1 MVAKL
6 CTIRDEV
13 TESFVKI
20 LSKPSRDTLC
30 RGGVSSRR
38 ATEGEL
44 MAYASKSASEL
55 VAYIMAQ
62 FPVRLSTV
70 FGPGKYGQRQGYLD
84 SVGGA
89 VPNDRA
95 LAMCVVAGQMS
106 SSLTLEDIRSR
117 ATQHSDSDRGVRRT
131 KTALRASSD
140 RIRGILQGLHAMPEA
155 LIADLAR
162 GLDADSDQA
171 EFLRSFATGS
181 PLQAIS
187 PAAVTRHYKTFQE
200 QLQYTSSISQTLAKK
215 ELFWAFQQ
223 KLDGLLPGRY
233 PKTFSIVDLA
243 AGMEV
248 TPIDDVEQLSMG
260 TGLYGYARTAES
272 SARAFTVI
280 ASEPR
285 IMLLGNPGGG
295 KSTILA
301 GFCAH
306 EIREH
311 RSAAFFVRIPEVGRA
326 AAHRKPGTAED
337 AAELIVD
344 HWVEAFDLMAE
355 AGLRKQLVHDIVNVT
370 DVVIAFDGLDEMASP
385 DEHAAFRRLV
395 HLLQNVSAKIILSSR
410 ITGYVPIM
418 RECQTVY
425 VEPFPEGGPSAFAR
439 EWFAAGGPDA
449 EVALTRA
456 LRAMEHPQMANSC
469 RTPVIAG
476 LVCIVAETQE
486 VRASISGLYRQYVD
500 MHLRR
505 AWKHDS
511 TQRTRAAD
519 VASANKDAQDV
530 AWAMA
535 TASTVTGGIEWLDAI
550 ALSWLV
556 DVAGLPPRV
565 VDLYEL
571 DGLLVG
577 HGIAP
582 PYDVLGQS
590 VRWLHRTMHEHLV
603 GWRLAT
609 EMQRDFAA
617 GYAFLRARLT
627 NGQWQVPIQHMSEL
641 LGEGPILRALL
652 DSLIAEFQLV
662 DTPSRSLLD
671 GAAEIASSAVTQYR
685 FAEIFGPSAHT
696 YPHRVEPL
704 IDAGLV
710 SIEQY
715 CDMLGDD
722 LSGLI
727 SSEYSMAALIS
738 QHYPDGPTKAA
749 LLEPRGPRRTFN
761 VRPWLQTIKTF
772 DPDKACSLAVEETF
786 KLSWA
791 CDEFVWQDLPT
802 QSTKPVLHALMSTLA
817 DGSRAAFSF
826 IQAVAYTNNSE
837 VIAEA
842 HRLLAAEAPKYDFF
856 SLLLDMFCRGIA
868 QEEFLNDV
876 SDEQLGHVASTP
888 WGSQIEWGVGAL
900 VAAAGRSLPRSATDW
915 TEVGWTSV
923 HVENQKEGDARR
935 AGVDVE
941 AAFRGFAN
949 KPLPREPSKC
959 LDLYHS
965 ASWVKTGRSTLIEA
979 QAFLEFFY
987 SEGYKEL
994 DTYTHD
1000 IPALDSNY
1008 VHGVLFSVGPD
1019 RLVSTARQVL
1029 AGDEALC
1036 GRFSRD
1042 NAVHMLATATDYALY
1057 LYALNGV
1064 EFNPELTFPDLF
1076 VEIMGELQTM
1086 PEPVDAPIDF
1096 RFDEAMPSGIGF
1108 SFIED
1113 AVAALPLIPNPEN
1126 RQRIAVTLERLA
1138 IALGFE
1144 HRVLEILLLPSIPR

>member
-1 MVAKL
+1 
-6 CTIRDEV
+6 
-13 TESFVKI
+13 
-20 LSKPSRDTLC
+20 
-30 RGGVSSRR
+30 
-38 ATEGEL
+38 
-44 MAYASKSASEL
+44 MAYESKSASEL

-70 FGPGKYGQRQGYLD
+70 VGPGKFGQRQGYID
-84 SVGGA
+84 EVGAA

-95 LAMCVVAGQMS
+95 LAMCVIAGQMS
-106 SSLTLEDIRSR
+106 SSLTLEDVRSR
-117 ATQHSDSDRGVRRT
+117 DAQRSDSDHGVRHT
-131 KTALRASSD
+131 KSKLRASSD
-140 RIRGILQGLHAMPEA
+140 RIRDILQGLHPLPEG

-162 GLDADSDQA
+162 GLDADAYQA
-171 EFLRSFATGS
+171 EFLRSFITGS

-187 PAAVTRHYKTFQE
+187 PAAVTGHYKTFQD
-200 QLQYTSSISQTLAKK
+200 QMQYTSSISQTSAKR
-215 ELFWAFQQ
+215 ELFWTFQQ
-223 KLDGLLPGRY
+223 KLDALLPGRY
-233 PKTFSIVDLA
+233 PKTFTIVDLA
-243 AGMEV
+243 GGMEV

-260 TGLYGYARTAES
+260 TGLYGYARTVDP
-272 SARAFTVI
+272 SAKAFTVI

-285 IMLLGNPGGG
+285 IVLLGNPGGG

-344 HWVEAFDLMAE
+344 QWVEAFDLVAE
-355 AGLRKQLVHDIVNVT
+355 AGLRRQLVHDIVNVT
-370 DVVIAFDGLDEMASP
+370 DVVIAFDGLDEMTSP
-385 DEHAAFRRLV
+385 DEHAAFSRLV
-395 HLLQNVSAKIILSSR
+395 HLLQDVSSKIVISSR

-418 RECQTVY
+418 RECQMVY
-425 VEPFPEGGPSAFAR
+425 VEPFPEDGPSAFAR
-439 EWFAAGGPDA
+439 KWFDAGDPDA
-449 EVALTRA
+449 DVALARA

-486 VRASISGLYRQYVD
+486 VRVSNTGLYRQYVD

-519 VASANKDAQDV
+519 VASANRDAQDV

-535 TASTVTGGIEWLDAI
+535 TASTATGGIEWLDAI
-550 ALSWLV
+550 ELSWLV

-565 VDLYEL
+565 IELYEL

-590 VRWLHRTMHEHLV
+590 VRWLHRTLHEHLV
-603 GWRLAT
+603 GWRLAA
-609 EMQRDFAA
+609 EMRRDFAA

-627 NGQWQVPIQHMSEL
+627 SGQWQVSIQHMSEL
-641 LGEGPILRALL
+641 LGDGPILRALL
-652 DSLIAEFQLV
+652 DNLIAEFQV
-662 DTPSRSLLD
+662 ADTPSRSMLN
-671 GAAEIASSAVTQYR
+671 GAAEIASSAVTRYR

-704 IDAGLV
+704 IAAGLV
-710 SIEQY
+710 SIEEY

-722 LSGLI
+722 LAGLI
-727 SSEYSMAALIS
+727 NTEYSMATLIS
-738 QHYPDGPTKAA
+738 QHYPDGPSKAA
-749 LLEPRGPRRTFN
+749 LLKPRGPNWTPN

-772 DPDKACSLAVEETF
+772 DPAKACSLAVEVTS
-786 KLSWA
+786 KSSWP
-791 CDEFVWQDLPT
+791 CDEFVWQDMPT
-802 QSTKPVLHALMSTLA
+802 RSTKPVMDALMSTLA
-817 DGSRAAFSF
+817 NGSRTAFSF
-826 IQAVAYTNNSE
+826 MQAVAYTNNSE
-837 VIAEA
+837 VVAEA
-842 HRLLAAEAPKYDFF
+842 HRLLAAKAPKYDFF
-856 SLLLDMFCRGIA
+856 SLLLDRFCCGIA
-868 QEEFLNDV
+868 LKEFLNDV
-876 SDEQLGHVASTP
+876 SDEQLGDVASTP
-888 WGSQIEWGVGAL
+888 WGSQIEYGVGAL
-900 VAAAGRSLPRSATDW
+900 IATAGRALSGNSTDW
-915 TEVGWTSV
+915 TEVGWASV
-923 HVENQKEGDARR
+923 QLENRQEGDARP

-959 LDLYHS
+959 MDLYHA
-965 ASWVKTGRSTLIEA
+965 ASWVRTGRSTLVEA

-994 DTYTHD
+994 DSYTHD
-1000 IPALDSNY
+1000 ISALDSNY
-1008 VHGVLFSVGPD
+1008 VHGVLFSVGPE
-1019 RLVSTARQVL
+1019 RLVSTARRVL
-1029 AGDEALC
+1029 AGDEVLC
-1036 GRFSRD
+1036 DRFNRD
-1042 NAVHMLATATDYALY
+1042 NAVHMLATATDYVLY
-1057 LYALNGV
+1057 LCRLNGV
-1064 EFNPELTFPDLF
+1064 EVNPKLNFQDLF
-1076 VEIMGELQTM
+1076 VEIMGELQTAS
-1086 PEPVDAPIDF
+1086 EPVDAPIDF
-1096 RFDEAMPSGIGF
+1096 RFDDAVPDGIGF

-1113 AVAALPLIPNPEN
+1113 AVAALALIPNAEN
-1126 RQRIAVTLERLA
+1126 RQRVALALERLS

-1144 HRVLEILLLPSIPR
+1144 HRVLDILLLPSIRR